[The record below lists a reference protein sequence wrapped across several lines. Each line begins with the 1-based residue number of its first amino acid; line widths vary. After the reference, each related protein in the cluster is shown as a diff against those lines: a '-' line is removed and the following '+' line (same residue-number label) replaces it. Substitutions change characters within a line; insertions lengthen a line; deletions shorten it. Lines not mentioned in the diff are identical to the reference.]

1 MEGAISASTT
11 ARIDEKL
18 SSRRSNPSRASNTQ
32 TEQILAPVIEAG
44 HQYRA
49 SPIKPLS
56 IPTRDYGKVE
66 RALEVGAS
74 RIRNVKSHLEHNIEA
89 SRNQSRPYR
98 DNLKG
103 CCKLLAALGIDELN

>member
-1 MEGAISASTT
+1 VEGATSASTT
-11 ARIDEKL
+11 ARIDKKL
-18 SSRRSNPSRASNTQ
+18 PSRRINPSRASHTQ

-44 HQYRA
+44 HQNRA
-49 SPIKPLS
+49 SPIQPLS
-56 IPTRDYGKVE
+56 IPTRDYGKVD

-89 SRNQSRPYR
+89 SRDQSRPYR

-103 CCKLLAALGIDELN
+103 CCKLLTALGLDELN